1 MARKRKHD
9 VKKDGESDDVTCVAI
24 VWSELLVAIAL
35 GISVVVY
42 QRLKLLG
49 VPNEFLELMKYVNST
64 RRAPPTRKLKLSEM
78 FCGVAAITRSFQN
91 AVTTGGPGLKST
103 QAYTDEFGEAV
114 GKNSKKH
121 KEMSQGREQNM
132 SLERLWENKQKETK
146 GNIAGEG
153 TQTMSLERLSCK
165 RI

>member
-1 MARKRKHD
+1 MEE
-9 VKKDGESDDVTCVAI
+9 DGESDDSLTCVAT
-24 VWSELLVAIAL
+24 VWSELLVAVAL

-114 GKNSKKH
+114 GK
-121 KEMSQGREQNM
+121 
-132 SLERLWENKQKETK
+132 KQQETK
-146 GNIAGEG
+146 GNVAGEG
-153 TQTMSLERLSCK
+153 T
-165 RI
+165 